1 MHTRRIDRS
10 YANRQSGKP
19 KAAATLIN
27 SRESEIYNN
36 CSLKK
41 CILKHGWTSKLLPQ
55 QIYFRTRDFKLLL
68 QNACLDNYS
77 VSDFSSNSMPD
88 SNSDSDSDLIPVQL
102 LWIWSFLSFS
112 CCICILLN
120 EPADNF
126 SFPFS

>member
-1 MHTRRIDRS
+1 MHTISIDRS
-10 YANRQSGKP
+10 HTNRQSGKP

-41 CILKHGWTSKLLPQ
+41 CILEHGWTSKLLPQ
-55 QIYFRTRDFKLLL
+55 KIYFRTWDFKLLL

-88 SNSDSDSDLIPVQL
+88 SNSDSDLILVQL